1 MSSEPTPPPRYL
13 EFLER
18 YPHLGDAWGLIAEA
32 GTDGPIDLPTA
43 RLVKLGI
50 SIGALREGAVRAS
63 VRKGLAQGLSAAELE
78 QVVALAAG
86 TIGLPATVA
95 AFSWVREVLE
105 LTAETSSSRLEP
117 RTARDHQTA
126 PELQR

>member
-1 MSSEPTPPPRYL
+1 MSIEPTPPARYQ

-18 YPHLGDAWGLIAEA
+18 YPHLGDAWGLIAQVGA
-32 GTDGPIDLPTA
+32 NGPIDSRTA
-43 RLVKLGI
+43 RLIKLGI
-50 SIGALREGAVRAS
+50 AIGALRQGAVRAS
-63 VRKGLAQGLSAAELE
+63 ARKGLAQGLSTAELE

-105 LTAETSSSRLEP
+105 RGAETSPLRHEH
-117 RTARDHQTA
+117 RATRDHEIA
-126 PELQR
+126 PGPER

>member
-1 MSSEPTPPPRYL
+1 MSTEPTSPTRYQ

-18 YPHLGDAWGLIAEA
+18 YPHLGDTWGLIAEA
-32 GTDGPIDLPTA
+32 GTVGPIDSRTA
-43 RLVKLGI
+43 RLIKLGVA
-50 SIGALREGAVRAS
+50 IGALRQGAVRAS
-63 VRKGLAQGLSAAELE
+63 ARKGLAQGLSAAELE

-105 LTAETSSSRLEP
+105 RVAETSSIRREP
-117 RTARDHQTA
+117 HAARNHETA
-126 PELQR
+126 PEVQR

>member
-1 MSSEPTPPPRYL
+1 MSTEPTPPARYQ

-32 GTDGPIDLPTA
+32 GTVGPIDSRTA
-43 RLVKLGI
+43 RLIKLGVA
-50 SIGALREGAVRAS
+50 IGALRQGAVRAS
-63 VRKGLAQGLSAAELE
+63 ARKGLAQGLSAAELE

-105 LTAETSSSRLEP
+105 REAKTPSIRREHRA
-117 RTARDHQTA
+117 ARDHETA